1 MVTDDGKYVHLFPQ
15 EGTSSTPWF
24 YAKLELPV
32 TDAVEFEPIVEEPTD
47 EFYFVTSDD
56 NLVYMRTNR
65 NAQKFRLVRVDIN
78 NPAEENWVNIL
89 PEDDDSVLD
98 NVVAVNK
105 DYLAAIY
112 MRDVVHIIQ
121 IHQLKDGKHLWDADT
136 PVGTVSSI
144 SAKREDKSLFYKI
157 TSFLQP
163 GIIYRYDFDTEPNT
177 IKVNNLGQY

>member
-121 IHQLKDGKHLWDADT
+121 NPSVEGRQTLVGRGHTRRYCQL
-136 PVGTVSSI
+136 
-144 SAKREDKSLFYKI
+144 
-157 TSFLQP
+157 
-163 GIIYRYDFDTEPNT
+163 DFSQKGRKVT
-177 IKVNNLGQY
+177 IL